1 MIHVRTAKKPKIKIR
16 TRLHHFGRAV
26 WEARFIYLI
35 LLPGFLYFAIFQY
48 GPMSGLV
55 LAFKKFN
62 AGLGIWGSKWVGM
75 QNFKRIFATPAAITA
90 IRNTFEIN
98 LARLVFQFPV
108 GILLA
113 ILLKPID
120 DAKVH
125 EVMEQLW
132 EKLDKTNR
140 SLSELHSPGT
150 FEKAIAYIE
159 EHYLEAITLESVAK
173 ALFINKNYLSQ
184 LISKR
189 KGETFIQYRN
199 RLRVDY
205 AKRLIRMG
213 NHNMTDV
220 AASAGFED
228 ASQFSKIFRQ
238 IAGES
243 PTGYRARCQARK

>member
-1 MIHVRTAKKPKIKIR
+1 MYHVIIVDDDKWAIEDIKESFCFADWNFEITGEYGSAEEALPHILAEQPELVVTDIQMNRHSGLEMIR
-16 TRLHHFGRAV
+16 TCREQGMETL
-26 WEARFIYLI
+26 FILV
-35 LLPGFLYFAIFQY
+35 
-48 GPMSGLV
+48 SGYDDFNYV
-55 LAFKKFN
+55 QDAFKY
-62 AGLGIWGSKWVGM
+62 G
-75 QNFKRIFATPAAITA
+75 
-90 IRNTFEIN
+90 
-98 LARLVFQFPV
+98 VFFY
-108 GILLA
+108 
-113 ILLKPID
+113 LLKPID

-132 EKLDKTNR
+132 EKLDKTSR
-140 SLSELHSPGT
+140 LLSELHSPGT

-159 EHYLEAITLESVAK
+159 KHYMEAITLESVAK

-228 ASQFSKIFRQ
+228 ASQFSRIFRQ

-243 PTGYRARCQARK
+243 PTGYRARYQARK